1 MLSLD
6 GVPPSK
12 PILGNDLLEDT
23 STRAVR
29 INSLESSSS
38 NLSRTN
44 SLTFGGTRS
53 RENSVSSSEDLDVLL
68 ENIDDKF
75 ELTAALTR
83 LQTNCNSVAM
93 KLVHLQDELKESVST
108 AAATTTDSLQK
119 HSDSLQSYS
128 TIVSAAIQASTTL
141 TTHHKMV
148 KSKLNELEKLS
159 TKIQKL
165 KILATTLE
173 RHIESLTTA
182 DEDIGVIHENK

>member
-128 TIVSAAIQASTTL
+128 TIVSTLIPPVDADVESPLFNLNDPEVSLVVTPLCTTTEPELNASPEATVIEPATL
-141 TTHHKMV
+141 KP
-148 KSKLNELEKLS
+148 
-159 TKIQKL
+159 
-165 KILATTLE
+165 
-173 RHIESLTTA
+173 
-182 DEDIGVIHENK
+182 